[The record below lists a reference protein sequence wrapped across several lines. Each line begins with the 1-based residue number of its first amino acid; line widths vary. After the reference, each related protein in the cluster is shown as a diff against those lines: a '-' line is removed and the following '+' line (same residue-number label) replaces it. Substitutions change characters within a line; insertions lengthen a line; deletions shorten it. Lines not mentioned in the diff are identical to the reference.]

1 MLGRSGSHITDPKII
16 YNAIHRK
23 NHVVTMSKNARATNF
38 DIVWENI
45 HKVKLY
51 DLVFNVNYMI
61 LHGVLPVKNNTCLWY
76 GQTETLEHFFYFC
89 DGIQLCLDWLQDI
102 LSSRFF
108 NVRFLDDEF
117 IYSSFQYNHT
127 HFLKTV
133 LITTYMLKG
142 HVWARRQATLYFD
155 VICTDIGI
163 LKGFQYKLKERIKLN
178 FSDCQGNFLLISGS
192 QCQI

>member
-1 MLGRSGSHITDPKII
+1 MPVKI
-16 YNAIHRK
+16 
-23 NHVVTMSKNARATNF
+23 NF

-45 HKVKLY
+45 YKVKLY
-51 DLVFNVNYMI
+51 DLDFNVNYMI
-61 LHGVLPVKNNTCLWY
+61 LHGVLPVKEKHMFMVWPWPW
-76 GQTETLEHFFYFC
+76 TLGHLFYFR
-89 DGIQLCLDWLQDI
+89 DTIQLCLHWLQDI

-108 NVRFLDDEF
+108 NVRFSDDEF
-117 IYSSFQYNHT
+117 IYSSFQYNNT
-127 HFLKTV
+127 HFLKAV

-163 LKGFQYKLKERIKLN
+163 LKGFQYKLKERIQLD
-178 FSDCQGNFLLISGS
+178 FSDFQGNFLLISGS